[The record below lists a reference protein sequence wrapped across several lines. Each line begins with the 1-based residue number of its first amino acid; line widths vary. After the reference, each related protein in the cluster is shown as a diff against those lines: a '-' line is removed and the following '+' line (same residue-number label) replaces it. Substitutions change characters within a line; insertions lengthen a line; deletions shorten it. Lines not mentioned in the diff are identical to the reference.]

1 MCYNIRVVDVLG
13 LLLILGI
20 GLVIGWVLLVGYT
33 AWLLTHPPRR
43 SYAWAVSRSLP
54 GAPDEL
60 RIAGASPESAQA
72 RVAFESWNLRSR
84 GRDLPV
90 WEIAGRRRDGPV
102 VIMSHG
108 WGDSR
113 TVMLASG
120 RVEALLPL
128 ASKIVLWDM
137 PGHGDAPGVCAMGE
151 GEPADLAE
159 LVARVAG
166 RGDAANPGLVLF
178 GFSLGAAV
186 TMKAVPRI
194 AGIVRGIVLEA
205 PYVAPVVP
213 ARNVLRLRGMPW
225 RSNLAPGMMLARL
238 LHRCGGPLW
247 PWRRLERP
255 PFPWLI
261 EAVID
266 RPVLIVH
273 GVSDAVSPVE
283 GARLIASVLP
293 KVTLA
298 ELAGGEHTTLWTDP
312 RTRDQTIAA
321 VTGFIASL

>member
-1 MCYNIRVVDVLG
+1 MCYNTRPVDVLG
-13 LLLILGI
+13 LLLVLGI

-33 AWLLTHPPRR
+33 AWMLTHPPRR
-43 SYAWAVSRSLP
+43 SYAWAVARSLP

-60 RIAGASPESAQA
+60 RIAGAAPASAEA

-90 WEIAGRRRDGPV
+90 WEVAGRRADGPV

-137 PGHGDAPGVCAMGE
+137 PGHGDAPGVCSLGE

-159 LVARVAG
+159 LAARVAG
-166 RGDAANPGLVLF
+166 RGDAAAGLVLY

-186 TMKAVPRI
+186 TMKALPRI
-194 AGIVRGIVLEA
+194 AGGVRGIVLEA
-205 PYVAPVVP
+205 PYVAPVIP
-213 ARNVLRLRGMPW
+213 ARNVMHLRGLPW
-225 RSNLAPGMMLARL
+225 RSNIAPGLLLARV
-238 LHRCGGPLW
+238 LHGCGGPAW

-273 GVSDAVSPVE
+273 GVDDAVSPVE
-283 GARLIASVLP
+283 GARAIASVLP
-293 KVTLA
+293 KVTLF
-298 ELAGGEHTTLWTDP
+298 EVEGGRHTTLWTDP
-312 RTRDQTIAA
+312 RVRDQTASA
-321 VTGFIASL
+321 VAGFIASL